1 MPFTKFTNLDFDQI
15 KTSIKDYLRA
25 NSTFSDFDFE
35 GSNFSVLI
43 DTLAYNTYITA
54 FNSNMIVNESFL
66 DSATLRE
73 NVVSLAKNIGYV
85 PHSRTAARATISFTV
100 SIPQD
105 TDPNDP
111 PDEDY
116 TPTLTLRRGL
126 VCVGTANDTSYT
138 FSIPE
143 DVTATVNDAGVA
155 SFDQVEVYQ
164 GTYLTKQFVYDGSLD
179 QRFILNN
186 SFIDTSTL
194 SVYVRKT
201 NESGLGIEYAA
212 IDNILDTTSESR
224 IYILQEVQ
232 DEKYEIKFG
241 DGIIGKKLGDG
252 IGYDGTVITA
262 NYIITDGE
270 DGNGARNFSFS
281 GSIITAN
288 NKIIDPGTITITT
301 NQIAQNGS
309 SIEPIDSIKYYA
321 PRIYSAQNRAVTSR
335 DYEAIVKRIYPET
348 ESVAVIGGEELDP
361 PEYGNV
367 VLSIK
372 PKNGS
377 FVSDFNKS
385 RILSQLKQYTV
396 SGINPKIIDLKILY
410 VEIDSSVY
418 YNYSR
423 VSNVDELKTNVLST
437 LTKYSQS
444 LDLNKFG
451 GRFKYSKVLSIIDTT
466 DTAITSNITKVR
478 IRRDLKASLN
488 RFAQYELCF
497 GNQFHVKPQGS
508 NIKSTGFKVSGED
521 STVYLTDTPNVLAN
535 GSSVINATS
544 ASQVFLARPSGL
556 SAKTG
561 VLSVFKIDANGNT
574 TIVIKDA
581 GTVDYEKGEINIG
594 TINITSTSRENGI
607 IEIQAFPESNDVVGL
622 KDLYL
627 SFNISKSTIN
637 MVRDVSASGDEI
649 TGKVFTRDYYTS
661 SYSNGNLTRN

>member
-73 NVVSLAKNIGYV
+73 NVVSLARNIGYV
-85 PHSRTAARATISFTV
+85 PRSRTAARATISFTV
-100 SIPQD
+100 S
-105 TDPNDP
+105 TT
-111 PDEDY
+111 ED

-126 VCVGTANDTSYT
+126 VCVGTANDTTYT

-143 DVTATVNDAGVA
+143 DVTATVVDGVA
-155 SFDQVEVYQ
+155 SFDEVYVYQ
-164 GTYLTKQFVYDGSLD
+164 GTYLTKQFTYDGSLD
-179 QRFILNN
+179 QRFILGNP
-186 SFIDTSTL
+186 FIDTSTL
-194 SVYVRKT
+194 SVYVRRT
-201 NESGLGIEYAA
+201 NDSGLGIEYTA
-212 IDNILDTTSESR
+212 IDNILDTTAESR

-232 DEKYEIKFG
+232 DEKYEIRFG
-241 DGIIGKKLGDG
+241 DGIIGKKLGDAVG
-252 IGYDGTVITA
+252 SDGTIITA
-262 NYIITDGE
+262 NYIVTDGE
-270 DGNGARNFSFS
+270 DGNGASVFAFS
-281 GSIITAN
+281 GSITTAAGT
-288 NKIIDPGTITITT
+288 IINPGTVTITT
-301 NQIAQNGS
+301 NQSSQNGS

-321 PRIYSAQNRAVTSR
+321 PRVYSAQNRAVTSR

-367 VLSIK
+367 ILSIK

-396 SGINPKIIDLKILY
+396 SGINPKITDLKILY
-410 VEIDSSVY
+410 VELDSSVY
-418 YNYSR
+418 YNYSQ
-423 VSNVDELKTNVLST
+423 VSSVDSLKTNVLNS
-437 LTKYSQS
+437 LTNYSKS

-451 GRFKYSKVLSIIDTT
+451 GRFKYSKVLNVIDNT

-488 RFAQYELCF
+488 QFAQYELCF
-497 GNQFHVKPQGS
+497 GNKFHVNPQGR
-508 NIKSTGFKVSGED
+508 NIKSTGFTISGES
-521 STVYLTDTPNVLAN
+521 STVYLTDTPSITSS
-535 GSSVINATS
+535 GSAITNSTAAGNLFLNRP
-544 ASQVFLARPSGL
+544 ASIGSTTGIL
-556 SAKTG
+556 SIVKVDG
-561 VLSVFKIDANGNT
+561 NGNN
-574 TIVIKDA
+574 IVVAKDV
-581 GTVDYEKGEINIG
+581 GTVDYVKGEIKIG
-594 TINITSTSRENGI
+594 TINITSTTKANGI
-607 IEIQAFPESNDVVGL
+607 IEIQAFPESNDVIGL

-627 SFNISKSTIN
+627 SFDISKSAIN
-637 MVRDVSASGDEI
+637 MVRDVIASGDEI

-661 SYSNGNLTRN
+661 SYSNGNLARN

>member
-73 NVVSLAKNIGYV
+73 NVVSLARNIGYV
-85 PHSRTAARATISFTV
+85 PRSRTAARATISFTV
-100 SIPQD
+100 S
-105 TDPNDP
+105 TSEN
-111 PDEDY
+111 

-143 DVTATVNDAGVA
+143 DVTATVIDGVA
-155 SFDQVEVYQ
+155 TFDQISVYQ
-164 GTYLTKQFVYDGSLD
+164 GTYLTKQFTYDGSLD

-194 SVYVRKT
+194 SVYVKRT
-201 NESGLGIEYAA
+201 NDSGLGIEYAA
-212 IDNILDTTSESR
+212 INNILDTTSESR

-241 DGIIGKKLGDG
+241 DGIIGKKLGDAVG
-252 IGYDGTVITA
+252 SDGTVITT

-270 DGNGARNFSFS
+270 DGNGASVFTFS

-288 NKIIDPGTITITT
+288 NQIIDPGTITITT
-301 NQIAQNGS
+301 NQSSQNGS

-321 PRIYSAQNRAVTSR
+321 PRVYSAQNRAVTSR
-335 DYEAIVKRIYPET
+335 DYEAIIKTIYPET
-348 ESVAVIGGEELDP
+348 ESVAVVGGEELDP

-367 VLSIK
+367 ILSIK

-377 FVSDFNKS
+377 YVSDFNKS

-396 SGINPKIIDLKILY
+396 SGINPKIVDLKVLY
-410 VEIDSSVY
+410 VEIDSSIY
-418 YNYSR
+418 YNYSQ
-423 VSNVDELKTNVLST
+423 VSSVDSLKSNVLNS
-437 LTKYSQS
+437 LTKYSES
-444 LDLNKFG
+444 LDFNKFG
-451 GRFKYSKVLSIIDTT
+451 GRFKYSKVLSVIDRT

-478 IRRDLKASLN
+478 IRRDLKTSLN
-488 RFAQYELCF
+488 QFAQYELCF
-497 GNQFHVKPQGS
+497 GNQFHVNPAGL
-508 NIKSTGFKVSGED
+508 NIKSTGFKISGES
-521 STVYLTDTPNVLAN
+521 STVYLTDTPTISSNGNTITNV
-535 GSSVINATS
+535 TS
-544 ASQVFLARPSGL
+544 AGNVFLNRPVGV

-561 VLSVFKIDANGNT
+561 IISVVKIDSNGNRT
-574 TIVIKDA
+574 VVVKDA
-581 GTVDYEKGEINIG
+581 GTVDYVKGEIILG
-594 TINITSTSRENGI
+594 PINITSTTKPNGI
-607 IEIQAFPESNDVVGL
+607 IEIQAFPESNDVIGL

-627 SFNISKSTIN
+627 SFDVSKSTIN
-637 MVRDVSASGDEI
+637 MVRDVIASGDEI
-649 TGKVFTRDYYTS
+649 TGNVFTRDYYTS
-661 SYSNGNLTRN
+661 SYSNGKLARN

>member
-73 NVVSLAKNIGYV
+73 NVVSLARNIGYV
-85 PHSRTAARATISFTV
+85 PRSRTAARATISFTV
-100 SIPQD
+100 S
-105 TDPNDP
+105 TS
-111 PDEDY
+111 ED
-116 TPTLTLRRGL
+116 TPTLTLQRGL
-126 VCVGTANDTSYT
+126 VCVGNANDTTYT

-143 DVTATVNDAGVA
+143 NITTTVVDGVA
-155 SFDQVEVYQ
+155 TFSNIDVYQ
-164 GTYLTKQFVYDGSLD
+164 GTYLTKRFDYDGSLD

-186 SFIDTSTL
+186 SYIDTSTL

-201 NESGLGIEYAA
+201 SESGLGIEYSA
-212 IDNILDTTSESR
+212 IDNILDTTADSR

-232 DEKYEIKFG
+232 DEKYEIRFG
-241 DGIIGKKLGDG
+241 DGIIGKKLGDQVG
-252 IGYDGTVITA
+252 GDGTVITA

-270 DGNGARNFSFS
+270 DGNGAGVFSFS
-281 GSIITAN
+281 GSIVDASNALIN
-288 NKIIDPGTITITT
+288 PGNITITT
-301 NQIAQNGS
+301 NQTSQNGS

-335 DYEAIVKRIYPET
+335 DYEAIIKRIYPET
-348 ESVAVIGGEELDP
+348 ESVAVVGGEELDP
-361 PEYGNV
+361 PEFGNV

-396 SGINPKIIDLKILY
+396 SGINPRIIDLKILY
-410 VEIDSSVY
+410 VEVDSSVY
-418 YNYSR
+418 YNNTQ
-423 VSNVDELKTNVLST
+423 VSSADSLKTRVLNS
-437 LTKYSQS
+437 LTKYSES

-451 GRFKYSKVLSIIDTT
+451 GRFKYSKVLQVIDTT
-466 DTAITSNITKVR
+466 DTAITSNITKVK
-478 IRRDLKASLN
+478 IRRDLKATLN
-488 RFAQYELCF
+488 QFAQYELCF
-497 GNQFHVKPQGS
+497 GNQFHVNPTGL
-508 NIKSTGFKVSGED
+508 NIKSTGFKISGES
-521 STVYLTDTPNVLAN
+521 STVYLTDTPTISSNGNTITNV
-535 GSSVINATS
+535 TS
-544 ASQVFLARPSGL
+544 AGDLFLNRPTNV

-561 VLSVFKIDANGNT
+561 VISVVKIDSNGNRT
-574 TIVIKDA
+574 VVIKDA
-581 GTVDYEKGEINIG
+581 GTVDYVKGEIILG
-594 TINITSTSRENGI
+594 TINITSTTKANGI
-607 IEIQAFPESNDVVGL
+607 IEIQAFPESNDVLGL

-627 SFNISKSTIN
+627 SFDVSKSTIN
-637 MVRDVSASGDEI
+637 MVRDVIASGDEI
-649 TGKVFTRDYYTS
+649 TGNVFTRDYYTS
-661 SYSNGNLTRN
+661 SYSNGNLARN

>member
-73 NVVSLAKNIGYV
+73 NVVSLARNIGYV
-85 PHSRTAARATISFTV
+85 PRSRTAARATISFTV
-100 SIPQD
+100 S
-105 TDPNDP
+105 TSEN
-111 PDEDY
+111 

-143 DVTATVNDAGVA
+143 DVTATVVDGVA
-155 SFDQVEVYQ
+155 TFDQISVYQ
-164 GTYLTKQFVYDGSLD
+164 GTYLTKQFTYDGSLD

-194 SVYVRKT
+194 SVYVKRT
-201 NESGLGIEYAA
+201 NDSGLGIEYAA
-212 IDNILDTTSESR
+212 INNILDTTSESR

-241 DGIIGKKLGDG
+241 DGIIGKKLGDAVG
-252 IGYDGTVITA
+252 SDGTVITT

-270 DGNGARNFSFS
+270 DGNGASVFTFS

-301 NQIAQNGS
+301 NQSSQNGS

-321 PRIYSAQNRAVTSR
+321 PRVYSAQNRAVTSR
-335 DYEAIVKRIYPET
+335 DYEAIIKRIYPET
-348 ESVAVIGGEELDP
+348 ESVAVVGGEELDP

-367 VLSIK
+367 ILSIK

-377 FVSDFNKS
+377 YVSDFNKS

-396 SGINPKIIDLKILY
+396 SGINPKILDLKVLY
-410 VEIDSSVY
+410 VEIDSSIY
-418 YNYSR
+418 YNYSQ
-423 VSNVDELKTNVLST
+423 VSSVDSLKSNVLNS
-437 LTKYSQS
+437 LTKYSES

-451 GRFKYSKVLSIIDTT
+451 GRFKYSKVLRVIDTT

-488 RFAQYELCF
+488 QFTQYELCF
-497 GNQFHVKPQGS
+497 GNKFHVNPQGF
-508 NIKSTGFKVSGED
+508 NIKSSGFKISGSND
-521 STVYLTDTPNVLAN
+521 IVYLTDTPFIVAAGSQVTSGLA
-535 GSSVINATS
+535 A
-544 ASQVFLARPSGL
+544 AQVFLTRPGEVGSTRGTL
-556 SAKTG
+556 SI
-561 VLSVFKIDANGNT
+561 FKIGPDGGK
-574 TIVIKDA
+574 VVVVKEV
-581 GTVDYEKGEINIG
+581 GTVDYVTGEIKIG
-594 TINITSTSRENGI
+594 TINITSTVLDGGI
-607 IEIQAFPESNDVVGL
+607 VEIQAIPESNDVVGL

-627 SFNISKSTIN
+627 SFDVSKSTIN
-637 MVRDVSASGDEI
+637 MVRDVIASGDEI
-649 TGKVFTRDYYTS
+649 TGNVFTRDYYTS
-661 SYSNGNLTRN
+661 SYSNGKLARN